1 MRIMMIHN
9 FEKFFDDNSEMR
21 RVLSKGKFTTMALS
35 DGNDPYILPLSYG
48 LDALENILYF
58 HTSRT
63 GTKIDFLKS
72 NSYVCGTVIL
82 DHGYQGGYPHYQSIV
97 YKGLIEVIHN
107 KEEKLRAM
115 ESLFHQLEEDS
126 ANRIERIIEDP
137 ASLDNILIMKLII
150 DEMTEKE
157 NPG

>member
-1 MRIMMIHN
+1 
-9 FEKFFDDNSEMR
+9 
-21 RVLSKGKFTTMALS
+21 
-35 DGNDPYILPLSYG
+35 
-48 LDALENILYF
+48 
-58 HTSRT
+58 
-63 GTKIDFLKS
+63 
-72 NSYVCGTVIL
+72 
-82 DHGYQGGYPHYQSIV
+82 V